1 MPEAVPITGLLVDW
15 GGVLTSN
22 VFDAFAEFGER
33 EGVGPDRVAQL
44 FRSDPT
50 ARGLLVGLETGTLD
64 VRAFERGFAALLD
77 VPPEGL
83 IDRLLGGVRPDQRM
97 RAAVL
102 AARRQGVLTGLLS
115 NSWGLAGYP
124 AALLTELFTG
134 VVISGSVGLR
144 KPAPEIYRIAAR
156 SLGLRPE
163 QCVFVDDL
171 PGNLAPARDLGMAT
185 VLHRTPGETLDRLTE
200 LLGVDLQPTA
210 GGAGGGGAT
219 GGAAGVPPTIRSARS
234 A

>member
-1 MPEAVPITGLLVDW
+1 MTEAVPITGLLVDW
-15 GGVLTSN
+15 GGVLTSS

-33 EGVGPDRVAQL
+33 EGIGRDRVAGL
-44 FRSDPT
+44 FRTDPD
-50 ARGLLVGLETGTLD
+50 ARGLLVGLETGTL
-64 VRAFERGFAALLD
+64 AEPEFERGVADLLG
-77 VPPEGL
+77 VPAEGL
-83 IDRLLGGVRPDQRM
+83 IERLLGGVRPDERM

-102 AARRQGVLTGLLS
+102 AARRQGVRTGLVS

-124 AALLTELFTG
+124 PALLTELFVG

-144 KPAPEIYRIAAR
+144 KPAPEIYLLGAR
-156 SLGLRPE
+156 SLGLSPE

-185 VLHRTPGETLDRLTE
+185 VHHRTAEDTLVRLAG
-200 LLGVDLQPTA
+200 LLGVDLQPAA
-210 GGAGGGGAT
+210 GGTA
-219 GGAAGVPPTIRSARS
+219 PPTMRSARS